1 MATTSEQSDPEADFA
16 AWLTGHR
23 RAILDA
29 IRFYDD
35 ESHTS
40 NIREYAN
47 VPRGSFNHHI
57 EGLLNP
63 PEKFRAAVD
72 WLGDEGLIEVTG
84 KAEVGKPAKARV
96 FGLTNAGEKAFEN
109 VVDDVGIRASDV
121 RDLRERVDELEAQ
134 SGGEQGVESDRIE
147 KLERERAANQERI
160 EELEAENK
168 ELKECFNHMADVV
181 EGMMGGDDSPSV

>member
-1 MATTSEQSDPEADFA
+1 MSTTSGRSDPEADLA

-35 ESHTS
+35 ESNTS

-63 PEKFRAAVD
+63 PEKFRTEVD

-84 KAEVGKPAKARV
+84 KADVGKPAPARV
-96 FGLTNAGEKAFEN
+96 FGLTGTGEKAFEK

-121 RDLRERVDELEAQ
+121 RDLQQRV
-134 SGGEQGVESDRIE
+134 
-147 KLERERAANQERI
+147 
-160 EELEAENK
+160 EELEQQNEKLADAFNDLRDYVKEN
-168 ELKECFNHMADVV
+168 ED
-181 EGMMGGDDSPSV
+181 GS

>member
-1 MATTSEQSDPEADFA
+1 MATTSSQSDSVADFA

-40 NIREYAN
+40 NIREYSN

-57 EGLLNP
+57 EALLNP
-63 PEKFRAAVD
+63 PEKFTAEVD

-84 KAEVGKPAKARV
+84 KVEVGKPAKARV
-96 FGLTNAGEKAFEN
+96 FGLTEAGERAFETMI
-109 VVDDVGIRASDV
+109 DDVGIRASDV
-121 RDLRERVDELEAQ
+121 RDLQKRVQELEAKNKNR
-134 SGGEQGVESDRIE
+134 GREVKAVVNLLVDEFGEQRV
-147 KLERERAANQERI
+147 A
-160 EELEAENK
+160 EAFE
-168 ELKECFNHMADVV
+168 AV
-181 EGMMGGDDSPSV
+181 GDTPDSQLP

>member
-1 MATTSEQSDPEADFA
+1 MITTSSQSEPEADLA

-29 IRFYDD
+29 IRFYDG

-63 PEKFRAAVD
+63 PEKFRSEVS
-72 WLGDEGLIEVTG
+72 WLGDEGLIEITG
-84 KAEVGKPAKARV
+84 KVDVGKPAPARV
-96 FGLTNAGEKAFEN
+96 FGLTDAGERAFEE

-121 RDLRERVDELEAQ
+121 RDLQQRVQ
-134 SGGEQGVESDRIE
+134 
-147 KLERERAANQERI
+147 
-160 EELEAENK
+160 ELEAENR
-168 ELKECFNHMADVV
+168 ELKNEFNRMADLV
-181 EGMMGGDDSPSV
+181 EGLVDGNDPAL